1 MNEAPKVAIRAAAGK
16 GPPIVLLHGFGADR
30 WTWMANQSAIGGV
43 RKVYLVD
50 LPGHGAS
57 APDVADPGLPALA
70 EAVAAALAEAG
81 IDRFDLAGHS
91 LGGGVALL
99 LAAAHPGRVRSLVLA
114 APVGLGGSVH
124 SGFLEGFP
132 ELADPESAETLLR
145 TLVVRPRLV
154 NQTMVAHVLE
164 TLQDDAR
171 RQSLRRIAESLRQ
184 DRRLAASAAE
194 TVAARGT
201 PRLTIW
207 GEADA
212 INPLDHQAL
221 ERFGG
226 EILLLPETGHLPHV
240 EAAPRFNRA
249 VTEFLARGPEG

>member
-1 MNEAPKVAIRAAAGK
+1 MSAAPKVAIRAAAGE

-30 WTWMANQSAIGGV
+30 WTWMANQSAIGDV

-57 APDVADPGLPALA
+57 APEVADLGLSALA
-70 EAVAAALAEAG
+70 DAVAEALAEAG
-81 IDRFDLAGHS
+81 IDHFDLAGHS

-99 LAAAHPGRVRSLVLA
+99 LAAAYPARVRSLVLA
-114 APVGLGGSVH
+114 APAGLGGPVDSD
-124 SGFLEGFP
+124 FLDGFP
-132 ELADPESAETLLR
+132 ELSDPQSAETLLS

-154 NQTMVAHVLE
+154 NQTMVAHVLKS
-164 TLQDDAR
+164 LQDDGR
-171 RQSLRRIAESLRQ
+171 RQSLRRIAESLRH
-184 DRRLAASAAE
+184 DRPLVASAAE
-194 TVAARGT
+194 TVAARDT

-212 INPLDHQAL
+212 INPLDNQAL

-226 EILLLPETGHLPHV
+226 EILRLPETGHLPHV

-249 VTEFLARGPEG
+249 VTEFLARRPEG